1 MGAGR
6 QLLVGKARIVAQGST
21 PFYKRRS
28 VQLLIGVA
36 VSAACLWFAVK
47 DLNVDERQQIL
58 EAFRKADYRTLPV
71 IWAVLFVFYWLKSWR
86 WAMLL
91 SPVGKFAP
99 LKDLFPPMMVG
110 FAFNNLLPAHLGDV
124 VRVFVFAHRRDVKK
138 TAVLSTVVLE
148 RVFDI
153 IAILC
158 FLGTGLIFAQGLDD
172 QVRQKAL
179 IFGAVSACG
188 VLGALAYVLWTA
200 WFVRV
205 AEWGMEAVPIL
216 PVKIRG
222 KIAGMM
228 EAGAAGLASLKSFRS
243 LMGIGVT
250 SLLQWG
256 LNGTLVY
263 LSLWSFGI
271 HVESPLLVSC
281 IALGVIAFGVTV
293 PSSPGYFGVIQ
304 FCFLM
309 ALEPFVAKSEIPNV
323 VAASVY
329 YHLAQYVPVTI
340 VGLIF
345 LGLSGFRMSDM
356 QTAATAEKSAPK
368 PDDFDPNANATVAL
382 PSV

>member
-1 MGAGR
+1 MAD
-6 QLLVGKARIVAQGST
+6 GST

-28 VQLLIGVA
+28 VQLLVGLA
-36 VSAACLWFAVK
+36 VSAACLWFAMRG
-47 DLNVDERQQIL
+47 LNADERQRML
-58 EAFRKADYRTLPV
+58 DAFRTADYRTLPV
-71 IWAVLFVFYWLKSWR
+71 IWAVLFVFYWIKAWR

-124 VRVFVFAHRRDVKK
+124 VRVFVFAHRRPVKK

-158 FLGTGLIFAQGLDD
+158 YLGAGLFFVKGLDD
-172 QVRQKAL
+172 SVRQNAFV
-179 IFGAVSACG
+179 FGAVSFAM
-188 VLGALAYVLWTA
+188 VLGALAYVLWTK
-200 WFVRV
+200 WFVRI
-205 AEWGMEAVPIL
+205 AEWGLETVPIL
-216 PVKIRG
+216 PVKFRG
-222 KIAGMM
+222 KITGMM

-243 LMGIGVT
+243 LCGIMLT
-250 SLLQWG
+250 SLAQWG

-271 HVESPLLVSC
+271 HVDSPLLVSC

-304 FCFLM
+304 LCFTI
-309 ALEPFVAKSEIPNV
+309 ALTPFVAEEQLPDV

-345 LGLSGFRMSDM
+345 LSLSGFRMQDM
-356 QTAATAEKSAPK
+356 QSAAMQAKSQPN
-368 PDDFDPNANATVAL
+368 PPTDGDSPPNAAAAL
-382 PSV
+382 SA